1 MDLPRLQSVPRRTV
15 FGVAVTVALFIATT
29 LVYYRLVD
37 PRGLLWELFFFEL
50 RHNLHGWM
58 FSAALLWAAVALSWR
73 GFALTWLAS
82 FAVHL
87 PRTIRFS
94 LTTECLVSNLLFWL
108 LPLLAGG
115 IVVLERN
122 WRATQRRIEA
132 ERAQEREV
140 YLQKILVA
148 QEEERRRI
156 ATEIHDETLQ
166 DMVALAYVADLMAQE
181 CPEDEGRLKERAVSI
196 KENSLRM
203 ANELRRISSDLRP
216 SSLDHLG
223 LVPSLRLL
231 AKKAEGEAGIPTQ
244 LLVVG
249 EPVSLGRQ
257 AETAIFR
264 IVQEALTN
272 VRKHSEATEAW
283 VTMEFNRSSLRLE
296 ISDNG
301 RGLVPKLRMSR
312 LASEGHLGLL
322 GIRER
327 VKSLGG
333 SLHLQSESGVG
344 TALKL
349 LIPIPSSDVTDGSDN
364 EEEP

>member
-1 MDLPRLQSVPRRTV
+1 MGLHHLQGMRHRTALS
-15 FGVAVTVALFIATT
+15 VAVTVALFVATT

-37 PRGLLWELFFFEL
+37 PRSLLWDHFFFEL
-50 RHNLHGWM
+50 RHDLHGCL
-58 FSAALLWAAVALSWR
+58 FSVVLLWAAVALSWR

-82 FAVHL
+82 FLVHL
-87 PRTIRFS
+87 PRTLRYS
-94 LTTECLVSNLLFWL
+94 LTDECLVSNLLFWV

-115 IVVLERN
+115 IVTLERN
-122 WRATQRRIEA
+122 WRATQRRMEV

-140 YLQKILVA
+140 YLQQILVA

-166 DMVALAYVADLMAQE
+166 DMVALAYVADLMLQE
-181 CPEDEGRLKERAVSI
+181 CPEAEERLKGRAVSI

-216 SSLDHLG
+216 STLDHLG
-223 LVPSLRLL
+223 LVPSLRWL
-231 AKKAEGEAGIPTQ
+231 AKKAEDEAKIPTRI
-244 LLVVG
+244 VVLG

-272 VRKHSEATEAW
+272 IRKHSGANEAW
-283 VTMEFNRSSLRLE
+283 VTIEFKRSSLRLE
-296 ISDNG
+296 IGDDG
-301 RGLVPKLRMSR
+301 GGMVPKLRMNK

-327 VKSLGG
+327 VTSLGG
-333 SLHLQSESGVG
+333 SLRMQSRSGSG
-344 TALKL
+344 TLLKL
-349 LIPIPSSDVTDGSDN
+349 VIPIPAAGAEHESGRSD
-364 EEEP
+364 EP